1 LENNILK
8 LDIEK
13 AHMAGD
19 NNGIN
24 SGEMR
29 SATFIAQLATA
40 GFLILGM
47 FGLWWQSADPK
58 ARLERIEDIINAE
71 RKEFLTNYVSLREHI
86 DLIKRIEENF
96 TVLKAREDTL
106 LSKAEFAAWKIER
119 DKYIDGLVAQIIS
132 VQRELTEYKGQIGY
146 TKEAAIAHAVEERQ
160 YNEDVR
166 ARIDKLYGLYQEV
179 FNAQL
184 QYAAR
189 QAPLAQPK

>member
-1 LENNILK
+1 LENDILE
-8 LDIEK
+8 IYVEK
-13 AHMAGD
+13 YYMADG
-19 NNGIN
+19 NGGFN

-47 FGLWWQSADPK
+47 FGLWWQTADPK

-86 DLIKRIEENF
+86 DLIKRLEENF
-96 TVLKAREDTL
+96 SLIKTTESTL

-119 DKYIDGLVAQIIS
+119 DKYVDGIVNQLLS
-132 VQRELTEYKGQIGY
+132 VQKELTDYKSYIGY
-146 TKEAAIAHAVEERQ
+146 TKEAASFHFSEERQ

-166 ARIDKLYGLYQEV
+166 ARIDKLYGLYQDLLSS
-179 FNAQL
+179 QL
-184 QYAAR
+184 QIR
-189 QAPLAQPK
+189 NSQHPQK